1 MPTKPLNDVGAEQG
15 PFSSFDEI
23 EPMYL
28 RGNAADNELGPI
40 GCRVLAGSSLLGR
53 LTELNLNNNKLK
65 DIGVKALA
73 NADLQAIE
81 DLSLSKDFKMKMII
95 R

>member
-1 MPTKPLNDVGAEQG
+1 MPTV
-15 PFSSFDEI
+15 
-23 EPMYL
+23 
-28 RGNAADNELGPI
+28 
-40 GCRVLAGSSLLGR
+40 AGSSLLGR

-81 DLSLSKDFKMKMII
+81 DLSLSKEFKMKMII